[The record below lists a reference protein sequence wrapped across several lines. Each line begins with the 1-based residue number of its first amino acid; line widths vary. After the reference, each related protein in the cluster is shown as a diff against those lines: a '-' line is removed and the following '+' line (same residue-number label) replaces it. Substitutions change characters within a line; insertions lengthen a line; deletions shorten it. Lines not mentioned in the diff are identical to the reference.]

1 MVGFEFRVPRRVL
14 AVDGILVVAQVAHR
28 SPGGGALDRCHPR
41 RLPLSVVLGG
51 LALLA
56 ACALG
61 AAAVPASARTGDLQG
76 VRAKASALAADV
88 AALDAQISAAV
99 QRYSRASGSL
109 TAVRGEIIDNKRRQM
124 LALRELD
131 VARVTLAGRA
141 VALYKN
147 DDVSALDAI
156 LTADDFSELVGELT
170 MVRSI
175 ARGDRD
181 VLRAVERS
189 KRELADRAVSLV
201 ADERTARK
209 LVVQRDA
216 EIKSIKAQLG
226 DRQAML
232 AGVRQEIRD
241 LAVKQKPAT
250 PTPGGTVKPPSGGDE
265 AGGQGQWW
273 PLIQQA
279 AGANGVSARGMYRL
293 MMIESGGYPSI
304 VGLGGYCG
312 LFQYRPVTWKGSWNP
327 YRSAGITDGAAQI
340 RATAR
345 ALKMG
350 HGHAWWDPSYSWAFS
365 GR

>member
-1 MVGFEFRVPRRVL
+1 MSV
-14 AVDGILVVAQVAHR
+14 ALV
-28 SPGGGALDRCHPR
+28 
-41 RLPLSVVLGG
+41 G

-56 ACALG
+56 VLAL
-61 AAAVPASARTGDLQG
+61 ATAAVPASARTGELQG
-76 VRAKASALAADV
+76 VRAKAKALSTDV
-88 AALDAQISAAV
+88 AALDAQIDAAV
-99 QRYSRASGSL
+99 QRCTRATDSL
-109 TAVRGEIIDNKRRQM
+109 AAVRGQISDNKRLEK

-131 VARVTLAGRA
+131 VARATLAARA
-141 VALYKN
+141 AALYKH
-147 DDVSALDAI
+147 DDVTALDAI
-156 LTADDFSELVGELT
+156 LTADDFGDLVSRLT
-170 MVRSI
+170 MVQSI

-181 VLRAVERS
+181 VLRTVERT

-201 ADERTARK
+201 ADERIARK

-232 AGVRQEIRD
+232 EGVRAEIRG
-241 LAVKQKPAT
+241 LAARQKPAT
-250 PTPGGTVKPPSGGDE
+250 PTSGATVKPPSGGGDG
-265 AGGQGQWW
+265 GGQGQWW

-293 MMIESGGYPSI
+293 MMIESGGYASI
-304 VGLGGYCG
+304 VGLGGYYG
-312 LFQYRPVTWKGSWNP
+312 LFQYHPATWKGSWNP

-340 RATAR
+340 RATAL

-350 HGHAWWDPSYSWAFS
+350 YGHAWWDPSYSWAFS

>member
-1 MVGFEFRVPRRVL
+1 VSV
-14 AVDGILVVAQVAHR
+14 ALV
-28 SPGGGALDRCHPR
+28 
-41 RLPLSVVLGG
+41 G

-56 ACALG
+56 VLALA
-61 AAAVPASARTGDLQG
+61 AAAVPASARTGGLQG
-76 VRAKASALAADV
+76 VRAKAKALATNV
-88 AALDAQISAAV
+88 AALDAQIDAAV
-99 QRYSRASGSL
+99 QRRTRATDSL
-109 TAVRGEIIDNKRRQM
+109 VAVRREISGNKRLQT

-131 VARVTLAGRA
+131 VARATLVARA
-141 VALYKN
+141 VALYKH
-147 DDVSALDAI
+147 DDVTALDAMFS
-156 LTADDFSELVGELT
+156 ADDFGDLVSRLT
-170 MVRSI
+170 MVQSI

-181 VLRAVERS
+181 VLRTVART

-241 LAVKQKPAT
+241 LAAKQKPAT
-250 PTPGGTVKPPSGGDE
+250 PTPGGTVKPPSGGGGGDDG
-265 AGGQGQWW
+265 GGQGQWW

-293 MMIESGGYPSI
+293 MMIESGGYASI
-304 VGLGGYCG
+304 VGLGGYYG
-312 LFQYRPVTWKGSWNP
+312 LFQYHPATWKGSWNR
-327 YRSAGITDGAAQI
+327 YRSVSITDGAAQI
-340 RATAR
+340 RATAL

-350 HGHAWWDPSYSWAFS
+350 YGHAWWDPSYSWAFS

>member
-1 MVGFEFRVPRRVL
+1 MSV
-14 AVDGILVVAQVAHR
+14 ALV
-28 SPGGGALDRCHPR
+28 
-41 RLPLSVVLGG
+41 G

-56 ACALG
+56 VLALA
-61 AAAVPASARTGDLQG
+61 AAAVPASARTGGLQG
-76 VRAKASALAADV
+76 VRAKAKALATNV
-88 AALDAQISAAV
+88 AALDAQIDAAV
-99 QRYSRASGSL
+99 QRCTRATDSL
-109 TAVRGEIIDNKRRQM
+109 VAVRREISGNKRLQT

-131 VARVTLAGRA
+131 VARATLVARA
-141 VALYKN
+141 VALYKH
-147 DDVSALDAI
+147 DDVTALDAMFS
-156 LTADDFSELVGELT
+156 ADDFGDLVSRLT
-170 MVRSI
+170 MVQSI

-181 VLRAVERS
+181 VLRTVERT

-216 EIKSIKAQLG
+216 ELKSIKAQLG

-232 AGVRQEIRD
+232 AGVRQEIGD
-241 LAVKQKPAT
+241 LAAKQKPAT
-250 PTPGGTVKPPSGGDE
+250 PTPGGTVKPPSGGGGGDDG
-265 AGGQGQWW
+265 GGQGQWW

-293 MMIESGGYPSI
+293 MMIESGGYASI
-304 VGLGGYCG
+304 VGPGGYYG
-312 LFQYRPVTWKGSWNP
+312 LFQYHPATWEGSWNP

-340 RATAR
+340 HATAL

-350 HGHAWWDPSYSWAFS
+350 YGHAWWDPSYSWAFS

>member
-1 MVGFEFRVPRRVL
+1 MSV
-14 AVDGILVVAQVAHR
+14 ALV
-28 SPGGGALDRCHPR
+28 
-41 RLPLSVVLGG
+41 G

-56 ACALG
+56 VLALA
-61 AAAVPASARTGDLQG
+61 AAAVPVSARTGELQG
-76 VRAKASALAADV
+76 VRAKAKALAADV
-88 AALDAQISAAV
+88 AALDAQIDAAV
-99 QRYSRASGSL
+99 QRRTRATDSL
-109 TAVRGEIIDNKRRQM
+109 AAVRGQISDDKRLQA

-131 VARVTLAGRA
+131 VARATLVARA
-141 VALYKN
+141 VALYKH
-147 DDVSALDAI
+147 DDVTALDAMFS
-156 LTADDFSELVGELT
+156 ADDFGDLVSRLT
-170 MVRSI
+170 MVQSI

-181 VLRAVERS
+181 VLRTVERT

-216 EIKSIKAQLG
+216 ELKSIKAQLG

-241 LAVKQKPAT
+241 LAAKQKPAT
-250 PTPGGTVKPPSGGDE
+250 PTPGGTVKPPSGGGGGGDG
-265 AGGQGQWW
+265 GGQGQWW

-293 MMIESGGYPSI
+293 MMIESGGYASI
-304 VGLGGYCG
+304 VGPGGYYG
-312 LFQYRPVTWKGSWNP
+312 LFQYHPATWKGSWNP
-327 YRSAGITDGAAQI
+327 YRSASITDGAAQI

-350 HGHAWWDPSYSWAFS
+350 YGHAWWDPSYSWAFS